1 VFFQNTTQ
9 SQKYVKIFLEAV
21 AMLAIGFIFTP
32 AGSFANDYT
41 WPPRENAPV
50 LTLLGPVYET
60 GLELESKLTKIL
72 ADSLKK
78 LANSPECCL
87 PESYIDALGG
97 TQYLRFVTGYSHDA
111 EWGSIKSIAVQKD
124 GTADSERVAGIL
136 ENNQF
141 REPGL
146 ELAVRL
152 RYKTRDFSKATLEGY
167 RLILQPNGQAF
178 AKWYE
183 EEIDTS
189 IAPSEQIMK
198 ALVRLLLKPL
208 WQMSEFTVIQRSSSE
223 YLPVQTGAEA
233 DWTLLQQCV
242 FSGACLGWSTAE
254 NDVFFKEDTFRLFT
268 RSRRYAKLLC
278 ERIGLKLIT
287 EDVVKLASQ
296 MRGGYGFDDV
306 MHDIDIHGVW
316 VHEKNTNSVTIG
328 LYNGVEKTTTHN
340 RARALERY
348 NKRVEEYEKNHNEI
362 NLVTKLRNREVLRKQ
377 ASLIWCQMH
386 KDLTPRTAMDI
397 YAPDKVGIRFGV
409 ALAYEQ
415 GEAELKGKSDK
426 GIKFAYALNGF
437 RLILS
442 TFPAKRYFSFE
453 QVSGHGEILKPGT
466 PLYLVDGTQLYTVS
480 GVSSTITRFLYTP
493 RRDPDWFYAAGWES
507 TIHTLQGTPANILAR
522 RSSPVLEGGYNFA
535 RWLPWWFQENSL
547 FLEAKAGISAA
558 SGNRIGFT
566 LGYYRRQ
573 AFRPFYG
580 LNNAITDLKNRF

>member
-1 VFFQNTTQ
+1 MW
-9 SQKYVKIFLEAV
+9 EAV
-21 AMLAIGFIFTP
+21 AMLAIGFICTP

-60 GLELESKLTKIL
+60 GLELESELTVIL

-111 EWGSIKSIAVQKD
+111 EWGSIKSIADQID
-124 GTADSERVAGIL
+124 GTPDPERVAGIL
-136 ENNQF
+136 ENNQY
-141 REPGL
+141 RKPGL

-152 RYKTRDFSKATLEGY
+152 RYKTRDLSKATLEGY

-178 AKWYE
+178 AEWYE

-223 YLPVQTGAEA
+223 YLPVQTDAEA

-242 FSGACLGWSTAE
+242 FSGACPGWSTAE

-268 RSRRYAKLLC
+268 RSRSYAKLLC
-278 ERIGLKLIT
+278 ESIGLKLISK
-287 EDVVKLASQ
+287 DVVNLASQ
-296 MRGGYGFDDV
+296 MRGYGFNDV
-306 MHDIDIHGVW
+306 MHDIEIHGVW
-316 VHEKNTNSVTIG
+316 VHEEKTTPVTID
-328 LYNGVEKTTTHN
+328 LNIGVDKTTTHN
-340 RARALERY
+340 RASALERY
-348 NKRVEEYEKNHNEI
+348 NKRVEEYEKNVGKI
-362 NLVTKLRNREVLRKQ
+362 NSSTQLRNREVLRKQ
-377 ASLIWCQMH
+377 ASLIWCQMN
-386 KDLTPRTAMDI
+386 KDITPRTAIDI

-466 PLYLVDGTQLYTVS
+466 PLYLFGGTKLYTVS

-493 RRDPDWFYAAGWES
+493 RRDPDWFYAVGWES
-507 TIHTLQGTPANILAR
+507 AIHTLQGTPANISAR

-566 LGYYRRQ
+566 LGYQSRE
-573 AFRPFYG
+573 AFRPFSA
-580 LNNAITDLKNRF
+580 LNNAITDLKNRL

>member
-1 VFFQNTTQ
+1 MW
-9 SQKYVKIFLEAV
+9 EAV
-21 AMLAIGFIFTP
+21 AMLAIGFICTP

-60 GLELESKLTKIL
+60 GLELESELTKIL

-111 EWGSIKSIAVQKD
+111 EWGSIKSTAVQID
-124 GTADSERVAGIL
+124 GTPDSERVAGIL

-152 RYKTRDFSKATLEGY
+152 RYKTRDNSTATLEGY

-178 AKWYE
+178 AEWYE

-189 IAPSEQIMK
+189 SAPSEQIMK

-208 WQMSEFTVIQRSSSE
+208 WQMSEFTVIQKSSSE
-223 YLPVQTGAEA
+223 YLPVQTDAEA

-242 FSGACLGWSTAE
+242 FSGACPGWYEEEIDKFIIGHRSGP
-254 NDVFFKEDTFRLFT
+254 VFFKEGSHRLFT
-268 RSRRYAKLLC
+268 RSRRDAKLLC
-278 ERIGLKLIT
+278 ESIGLKLISK
-287 EDVVKLASQ
+287 DVVNLASQ
-296 MRGGYGFDDV
+296 MRDYGFDEV
-306 MHDIDIHGVW
+306 MYDIDIHGVW
-316 VHEKNTNSVTIG
+316 VHEETAPVTIG
-328 LYNGVEKTTTHN
+328 IFYRKRQTITHN
-340 RARALERY
+340 PATALERY
-348 NKRVEEYEKNHNEI
+348 NKRVEGYEKNI
-362 NLVTKLRNREVLRKQ
+362 GKSNLAILSRDREVLRKQ

-466 PLYLVDGTQLYTVS
+466 PLYLVDGTKLYTVS
-480 GVSSTITRFLYTP
+480 GVSSTITRFLFTP
-493 RRDPDWFYAAGWES
+493 RRGPDWFYAVGWENA
-507 TIHTLQGTPANILAR
+507 THTLQGTPANIHAR
-522 RSSPVLEGGYNFA
+522 RSSPVLEGGYNFT
-535 RWLPWWFQENSL
+535 RLLPGWFQENSL
-547 FLEAKAGISAA
+547 FLEAKAGISAT
-558 SGNRIGFT
+558 SGYRIGFT
-566 LGYYRRQ
+566 MGYHSGQ
-573 AFRPFYG
+573 AFRPFSA

>member
-1 VFFQNTTQ
+1 
-9 SQKYVKIFLEAV
+9 
-21 AMLAIGFIFTP
+21 MLAIGFICTP

-111 EWGSIKSIAVQKD
+111 EWGSIKSTAVQID

-136 ENNQF
+136 EANQN

-152 RYKTRDFSKATLEGY
+152 RYKTSDLSKATLEGY
-167 RLILQPNGQAF
+167 RLILQTNGQAF
-178 AKWYE
+178 AEWYE

-189 IAPSEQIMK
+189 SAPSEQIIK

-208 WQMSEFTVIQRSSSE
+208 WQMSEFTVIQKSSSE
-223 YLPVQTGAEA
+223 YLPVQTDAEA

-242 FSGACLGWSTAE
+242 FSGACPEWSTAE
-254 NDVFFKEDTFRLFT
+254 NDVFFKEGSLRLFT
-268 RSRRYAKLLC
+268 GSRRHAKLLC
-278 ERIGLKLIT
+278 ENMGLKLIT
-287 EDVVKLASQ
+287 EDVVTLASQ
-296 MRGGYGFDDV
+296 MREYGFGLV
-306 MHDIDIHGVW
+306 MNDIGLHGVW
-316 VHEKNTNSVTIG
+316 VQ
-328 LYNGVEKTTTHN
+328 EKTSPV
-340 RARALERY
+340 Y
-348 NKRVEEYEKNHNEI
+348 PNKIRD
-362 NLVTKLRNREVLRKQ
+362 REVLSKQ

-386 KDLTPRTAMDI
+386 TDLSPRTAMDI
-397 YAPDKVGIRFGV
+397 YAPDKVGIRLGV

-415 GEAELKGKSDK
+415 GEAELKGNSK

-453 QVSGHGEILKPGT
+453 QLSGHGEILKPGT
-466 PLYLVDGTQLYTVS
+466 PLYLVDGSKLYTVS
-480 GVSSTITRFLYTP
+480 GVSSTITRFLFTP
-493 RRDPDWFYAAGWES
+493 RRGPNWFYAVGWENA
-507 TIHTLQGTPANILAR
+507 THTLQGSPANISAR
-522 RSSPVLEGGYNFA
+522 RSSPVLEGGYKFTH
-535 RWLPWWFQENSL
+535 WLPGWFQENSL

-566 LGYYRRQ
+566 LGYQSRE
-573 AFRPFYG
+573 AFRPFNA
-580 LNNAITDLKNRF
+580 LNNAITDLKNRL

>member
-1 VFFQNTTQ
+1 
-9 SQKYVKIFLEAV
+9 
-21 AMLAIGFIFTP
+21 MLAIGFIFTP

-50 LTLLGPVYET
+50 LTFLGPVYET

-111 EWGSIKSIAVQKD
+111 EWGSIKSTAVQID
-124 GTADSERVAGIL
+124 GTVDSERVAGIL
-136 ENNQF
+136 ENNQY

-152 RYKTRDFSKATLEGY
+152 RYKTRDNSTATLEGY

-178 AKWYE
+178 AEWYE

-208 WQMSEFTVIQRSSSE
+208 WQMSEFTVIRRSSSE
-223 YLPVQTGAEA
+223 YLPVQTDAEA
-233 DWTLLQQCV
+233 DWPLLQQCA
-242 FSGACLGWSTAE
+242 FSRACPGWSTRE
-254 NDVFFKEDTFRLFT
+254 KDVFFKQDTYRLFT
-268 RSRRYAKLLC
+268 SNRTYAKSLC
-278 ERIGLKLIT
+278 EKIGLKLISK
-287 EDVVKLASQ
+287 DVVVLASQ
-296 MRGGYGFDDV
+296 MRSYGFDVV

-316 VHEKNTNSVTIG
+316 VHENKNTPVTID
-328 LYNGVEKTTTHN
+328 LDIGVDVTTTHK

-348 NKRVEEYEKNHNEI
+348 NKRVREYEKNVGKI
-362 NLVTKLRNREVLRKQ
+362 NLSTQLRNREVLRKQ
-377 ASLIWCQMH
+377 ASLIWCQMN
-386 KDLTPRTAMDI
+386 KDLTPRAAMDI
-397 YAPDKVGIRFGV
+397 YAPDNVGIRLGV

-453 QVSGHGEILKPGT
+453 QVSGHGVILKPGT
-466 PLYLVDGTQLYTVS
+466 PLYLSDGTKLYTVS
-480 GVSSTITRFLYTP
+480 GVSSTITRILYTP
-493 RRDPDWFYAAGWES
+493 RRDPDWFYAVGWES
-507 TIHTLQGTPANILAR
+507 AIHTLQGTPANISAR

-566 LGYYRRQ
+566 LGYQSRQ
-573 AFRPFYG
+573 AFTF
-580 LNNAITDLKNRF
+580 

>member
-1 VFFQNTTQ
+1 MFFQNTTQ

-223 YLPVQTGAEA
+223 YLPVQTDAEA
-233 DWTLLQQCV
+233 DWPLLQQCV
-242 FSGACLGWSTAE
+242 FSRACPGWSTRE
-254 NDVFFKEDTFRLFT
+254 KDVFFKQDTYRLFT
-268 RSRRYAKLLC
+268 SNRTYAKSLC
-278 ERIGLKLIT
+278 EKIGLKLISK
-287 EDVVKLASQ
+287 DVVVLASQ
-296 MRGGYGFDDV
+296 MRSYGFDVV

-316 VHEKNTNSVTIG
+316 VHENKNTPVTID
-328 LYNGVEKTTTHN
+328 LDFGVDVTTTHK
-340 RARALERY
+340 RARAMERY
-348 NKRVEEYEKNHNEI
+348 NKRVREYEKNVGKI
-362 NLVTKLRNREVLRKQ
+362 NLSTQLRNREVLRKQ
-377 ASLIWCQMH
+377 ASLIWCQMN
-386 KDLTPRTAMDI
+386 KNLTPRTAMDI
-397 YAPDKVGIRFGV
+397 YAPDNVGIRLGV

-453 QVSGHGEILKPGT
+453 QLSGHGEILKPGT
-466 PLYLVDGTQLYTVS
+466 PMYLLDGTKLYTVS

-493 RRDPDWFYAAGWES
+493 RRDSVWFYAVGWES
-507 TIHTLQGTPANILAR
+507 AIHTLQGTPANISAR

-566 LGYYRRQ
+566 LGYQSRE
-573 AFRPFYG
+573 AFRPF
-580 LNNAITDLKNRF
+580 TF